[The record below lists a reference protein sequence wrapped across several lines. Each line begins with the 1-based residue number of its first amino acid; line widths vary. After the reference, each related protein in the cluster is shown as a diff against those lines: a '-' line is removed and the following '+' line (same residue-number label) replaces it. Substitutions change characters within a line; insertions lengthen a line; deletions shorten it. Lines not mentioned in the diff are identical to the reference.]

1 MNSREI
7 ATKLFRYAAF
17 VRAEA
22 ERRRT
27 IDEITGEDYYSR
39 LEDEA
44 QEAQVIANWLHDLK
58 ENIG

>member
-1 MNSREI
+1 MNTREI
-7 ATKLFRYAAF
+7 ATKLFRYAAL

-27 IDEITGEDYYSR
+27 IDEITGEDYSSS

-44 QEAQVIANWLHDLK
+44 QEVQSMANWLHDLK